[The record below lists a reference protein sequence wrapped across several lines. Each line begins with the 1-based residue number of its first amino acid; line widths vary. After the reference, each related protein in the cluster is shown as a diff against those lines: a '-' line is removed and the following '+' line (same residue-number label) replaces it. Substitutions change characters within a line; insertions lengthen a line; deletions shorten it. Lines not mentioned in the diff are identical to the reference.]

1 MNKGDEVFVD
11 TNVIIAAF
19 AAKAWKPLA
28 AFFRLITTDSC
39 AVEAATGDRSR
50 KGYVAVDDA
59 VVRQT
64 AAIVKPTTK
73 QLAQADLSLRGV
85 FLDAGERDLLAC
97 AIAHPGAWVLC
108 SSDKAA
114 VRALHVLGN
123 ISRAIS
129 LEALARA
136 AKLGVSLKEPFTEEW
151 MSNVRTQLELGM
163 L

>member
-1 MNKGDEVFVD
+1 MD

-19 AAKAWKPLA
+19 AVKAWEPLA

-39 AVEAATGDRSR
+39 VVEAATGDRSR

-59 VVRQT
+59 VVRAT
-64 AAIVKPTTK
+64 ATIIKPTMK
-73 QLAQADLSLRGV
+73 QLAQADLSVRGV

-97 AIAHPGAWVLC
+97 AIAHPEAWILC

-123 ISRAIS
+123 IARAVS
-129 LEALARA
+129 LEALTRA
-136 AKLGVSLKEPFTEEW
+136 AKLGVSLKEPFTEKW

>member
-1 MNKGDEVFVD
+1 MD

-19 AAKAWKPLA
+19 AVKAWKPLA

-50 KGYVAVDDA
+50 RGYVAVDDA
-59 VVRQT
+59 VVRET
-64 AAIVKPTTK
+64 ATIVKPTTK

-97 AIAHPGAWVLC
+97 AMTHPGAWLLC

-114 VRALHVLGN
+114 VRATHVLGN
-123 ISRAIS
+123 LDRVVS
-129 LEALARA
+129 LEALTQT
-136 AKLGVSLKEPFTEEW
+136 AKIGVPLGEPFTDKW
-151 MSNVRTQLELGM
+151 MSSVRTQLLLETL
-163 L
+163 